1 MGTAMHAGPW
11 GYVTGGGV
19 ITGAVASPTLVGR
32 RLSHGNE
39 GSREVSGSTVLS
51 DLRVTGYRIVGWLW
65 EGPLSGPQSLS
76 LKNGGCAPVVQ
87 RGCWMFTSWSFAP
100 LCALSIRMLGIVLQ
114 NIQDPRACKRN
125 LCLNSS
131 RPVKTHL

>member
-32 RLSHGNE
+32 SLSHGNE

-51 DLRVTGYRIVGWLW
+51 HLQVIGYRIVGGL
-65 EGPLSGPQSLS
+65 GKVLFLGLS
-76 LKNGGCAPVVQ
+76 LY
-87 RGCWMFTSWSFAP
+87 
-100 LCALSIRMLGIVLQ
+100 L
-114 NIQDPRACKRN
+114 
-125 LCLNSS
+125 
-131 RPVKTHL
+131 

>member
-11 GYVTGGGV
+11 GYGTGGGV

-51 DLRVTGYRIVGWLW
+51 RLQVIGYRIVGGGCFGKVLFL
-65 EGPLSGPQSLS
+65 GLS
-76 LKNGGCAPVVQ
+76 LY
-87 RGCWMFTSWSFAP
+87 
-100 LCALSIRMLGIVLQ
+100 L
-114 NIQDPRACKRN
+114 
-125 LCLNSS
+125 
-131 RPVKTHL
+131 